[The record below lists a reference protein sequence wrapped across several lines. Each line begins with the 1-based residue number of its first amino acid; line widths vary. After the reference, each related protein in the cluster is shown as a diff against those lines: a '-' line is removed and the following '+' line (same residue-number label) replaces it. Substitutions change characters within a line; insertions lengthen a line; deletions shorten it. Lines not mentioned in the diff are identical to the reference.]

1 MRAIFSIITLLLG
14 IAVILTGNGLL
25 GILLGTRG
33 ALAGFSNFSLG
44 LIMSGYFAGFMLG
57 SLWCP
62 AVIRRVGHI
71 RLFAAMAS
79 MASVATLAHGL
90 VVDPWA
96 WFFLRVIGGFC
107 IVGLYIAIESWL
119 NQQTPNEQRGHV
131 FSAYMTTTLIG
142 LAAGQFL
149 LLAAS
154 PLELT
159 LFAMAS
165 VLLSLGLIP
174 VALTRVPEPVVGQP
188 SRLRISALYRI
199 SPLGVVGVIMAGVG
213 TGAFW
218 GLGPV
223 FAARL
228 DLPSLGIALYT
239 GLTII
244 GGIVMLWP
252 VGRLSD
258 YLDRRVVLMWVCVL
272 SALMAVAAWL
282 LLGWSWQWMLLG
294 AFGYG
299 AFAFSIYSL
308 SAAHTNDH
316 LESDQVLEATTGLQ
330 LLWGMGAA
338 VGPVLAGV
346 VMQYLGA
353 ASFLLFL
360 FAAALIPALFAIW
373 RLRVAEAVPM
383 EAQGEY
389 VAQVATSPAVLE
401 MHPEVEMAEDAPD
414 KGQP

>member
-1 MRAIFSIITLLLG
+1 MHAILSIITLLIG
-14 IAVILTGNGLL
+14 IAVILAGNGLL

-33 ALAGFSNFSLG
+33 ALAGFSSLSMG
-44 LIMSGYFAGFMLG
+44 LIMSGYFVGFILG
-57 SLWCP
+57 SFWCP

-96 WFFLRVIGGFC
+96 WFFLRATGGFC

-119 NQQTPNEQRGHV
+119 NQQTSNAQRGHV
-131 FSAYMTTTLIG
+131 FSAYMTTTLVG

-159 LFAMAS
+159 LFAVAS

-174 VALTRVPEPVVGQP
+174 VALTRVTEPVLEQP
-188 SRLRISALYRI
+188 SRLRLSQLYKI
-199 SPLGVVGVIMAGVG
+199 SPLGVVGVFLAGIG
-213 TGAFW
+213 GGAFW

-223 FAARL
+223 FAAQL
-228 DLPSLGIALYT
+228 GLPSLGIALYT
-239 GLTII
+239 GLTIV
-244 GGIVMLWP
+244 GGILMLWP

-258 YLDRRVVLMWVCVL
+258 RLDRRWVLMWICAL
-272 SALMAVAAWL
+272 TALMAGVAWL
-282 LLGWSWQWMLLG
+282 LLTWSWQWMLLG

-299 AFAFSIYSL
+299 ACAFSIYSL

-316 LESDQVLEATTGLQ
+316 LESAQVLEATTGLQ
-330 LLWGMGAA
+330 MLWGIGAA
-338 VGPVLAGV
+338 TGPVLAGAF
-346 VMQYLGA
+346 MQHLGPESYLI
-353 ASFLLFL
+353 FLAL
-360 FAAALIPALFAIW
+360 AAAVPAVFALW
-373 RLRVAEAVPM
+373 RLSVAEAAP
-383 EAQGEY
+383 EKTQGEY

-401 MHPEVEMAEDAPD
+401 MLPEAEVPD
-414 KGQP
+414 DEQAGR